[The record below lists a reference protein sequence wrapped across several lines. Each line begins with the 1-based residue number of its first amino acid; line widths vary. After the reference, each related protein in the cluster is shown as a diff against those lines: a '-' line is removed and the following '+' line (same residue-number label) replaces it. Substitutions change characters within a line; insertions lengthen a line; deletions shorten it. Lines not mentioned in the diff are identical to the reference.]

1 MVPGLSSNRR
11 KLILRRIALG
21 AVVLAIVAAFA
32 WALWP
37 RPVPVEV
44 AEITRGL
51 LRVTVDDEG
60 KTRVKDVYTVSA
72 PTTGRV
78 LRIVLEPGDPVNR
91 NDTTVAVIQP
101 TVPSFLDVRDRLQI
115 EAQIKAAQAA
125 VGLAEA
131 ELRQATAELEFAE
144 RELER
149 ARSLESRG
157 VVAERTA
164 ERAQLDVDT
173 RKAGVARS
181 RANLAVRQR
190 ELDQARARRIG
201 PENAPSW
208 EHPEDCCVEVRAP
221 VSGRVLNVIQ
231 RSEQVVVAGAPLV
244 EIGAPDDLEV
254 VVELLST
261 AAVQVRVGAHAT
273 IEGWGGAPLTAT
285 VTRIEP
291 SGFTKVSALG
301 IEEQRV
307 RTVLAFKASLE
318 GRSGLGHDYRV
329 TARIT
334 VYEVPEA
341 LRVPQGALFRR
352 GEQWAVFVVRDGR
365 AEVAELEIGQR
376 NPSYAEALEGLQEGD
391 RVILHPSDRVAE
403 GVRVELRELTHTAP

>member
-1 MVPGLSSNRR
+1 MPRLSSNGL
-11 KLILRRIALG
+11 KILLRRVVLG
-21 AVVLAIVAAFA
+21 AVGLAVVAGFA

-37 RPVPVEV
+37 RPVSVEV
-44 AEITRGL
+44 AEITRGA
-51 LRVTVDDEG
+51 LRVTVDEEG
-60 KTRVKDVYTVSA
+60 KTRVKDVYTLSA

-78 LRIVLEPGDPVNR
+78 LRIVLEPGDPVQR
-91 NDTTVAVIQP
+91 SDTTVAVIQP

-115 EAQIKAAQAA
+115 ESLIKAAQAA
-125 VGLAEA
+125 VDLAEA

-144 RELER
+144 RELQR

-157 VVAERTA
+157 VVTERAA

-173 RKAGVARS
+173 RKAGVARAN
-181 RANLAVRQR
+181 ANLEVRQR
-190 ELDQARARRIG
+190 ELDHARARRIG
-201 PENAPSW
+201 PEDAAMW

-221 VSGRVLNVIQ
+221 VSGQVLKVVQ
-231 RSEQVVVAGAPLV
+231 RSEQVVVAGAPLI
-244 EIGAPDDLEV
+244 EIGDPDDLEV

-261 AAVQVRVGAHAT
+261 DAVRVKAGAPAT
-273 IEGWGGAPLTAT
+273 IEGWGGAPLAAK

-307 RTVLAFKASLE
+307 RTVLSFEVSPE
-318 GRSGLGHDYRV
+318 ERSGLGHDYRV

-334 VYEVPEA
+334 VYEAADA

-365 AEVAELEIGQR
+365 AEVAEVEIGQR
-376 NPSYAEALEGLQEGD
+376 NPFYAEVLRGLEQGD
-391 RVILHPSDRVAE
+391 NVVLHPSDRVAE
-403 GVRVELRELTHTAP
+403 GVRVDLRALTHTAP